1 MASRHAFEIYWLPR
15 SEWIISGKSVLRQA
29 FALLFVDVSQS
40 NFKDLWDTKFVVFC
54 VVATLISILLSIFF
68 SMRLKDKEIQGE
80 FIQAC
85 YRSSAALLGLALTSN
100 IILGAVVLFVVVVLF
115 LWVSSKHKESGLG
128 DTCSGNCSSCSAH
141 CSTGSKDK
149 K

>member
-1 MASRHAFEIYWLPR
+1 MSG
-15 SEWIISGKSVLRQA
+15 II
-29 FALLFVDVSQS
+29 
-40 NFKDLWDTKFVVFC
+40 
-54 VVATLISILLSIFF
+54 
-68 SMRLKDKEIQGE
+68 
-80 FIQAC
+80 
-85 YRSSAALLGLALTSN
+85 N

-115 LWVSSKHKESGLG
+115 LWVS

>member
-1 MASRHAFEIYWLPR
+1 MRNDIIEILQKKWRLDM
-15 SEWIISGKSVLRQA
+15 SGII
-29 FALLFVDVSQS
+29 
-40 NFKDLWDTKFVVFC
+40 
-54 VVATLISILLSIFF
+54 
-68 SMRLKDKEIQGE
+68 
-80 FIQAC
+80 
-85 YRSSAALLGLALTSN
+85 N

>member
-1 MASRHAFEIYWLPR
+1 MEIRYVR
-15 SEWIISGKSVLRQA
+15 II
-29 FALLFVDVSQS
+29 
-40 NFKDLWDTKFVVFC
+40 
-54 VVATLISILLSIFF
+54 
-68 SMRLKDKEIQGE
+68 
-80 FIQAC
+80 
-85 YRSSAALLGLALTSN
+85 N